1 LPAAL
6 DDLRSPALFGGPQV
20 LVVRRADALPE
31 ADQARVTDAL
41 PGLGAG
47 GTLLLVARIADQRRK
62 LVAAC
67 TRAGAVYAFPA
78 VTDPHALEAWV
89 TRLAA
94 DRGHEVASA
103 AARELVDRSGG
114 DLAALDGEIEKLA
127 LHVGGRRRIEAQHV
141 RDLVAALRTHAVE
154 ELTDRLARRDLAGAV
169 RVLRGLLAEGEP
181 PIRAVAF
188 LAANLRRALHVAELA
203 ERGCTPDQ
211 IAQRLGMPS
220 WLVGRHAG
228 RGRARDL
235 AAALIVLERL
245 DLDLKR
251 SRPTEAVFEAALLEI
266 AGASAPPRS

>member
-1 LPAAL
+1 
-6 DDLRSPALFGGPQV
+6 
-20 LVVRRADALPE
+20 VRRADALPE
-31 ADQARVTDAL
+31 ADQARVTEAL
-41 PGLGAG
+41 SGLGAG
-47 GTLLLVARIADQRRK
+47 GALVLVARAADQRRK

-67 TRAGAVYAFPA
+67 TRAGAAYAFPA
-78 VTDPHALEAWV
+78 VTEPRDLEAWV
-89 TRLAA
+89 TRLAR
-94 DRGHEVASA
+94 DRGHEVAPT
-103 AARELVDRSGG
+103 AARELVERTGA
-114 DLAALDGEIEKLA
+114 DLASMDGEVEKLS
-127 LHVGGRRRIEAQHV
+127 LHVGGQRRIDVTHV
-141 RDLVAALRTHAVE
+141 RELVAALRTHAVE

-203 ERGCTPDQ
+203 ERGQTPDQ

-220 WLVGRHAG
+220 WLVGRYAG

-235 AAALIVLERL
+235 TAALVVLERL

-266 AGASAPPRS
+266 ARS